1 VGGSFDGF
9 YVIFDGFCISLSLTC
24 WGWGAGEL
32 IVLVA
37 SAQDEYQ
44 EQNT

>member
-24 WGWGAGEL
+24 WAGEL